1 MSRVYVL
8 ALAQIAVEEAL
19 GLIRRAEVGMEVV
32 PNQRMS
38 CGPASVLLGLAFV
51 EPGVNTL
58 VEGNARSLES
68 RAALHNLVVAS
79 LGRRPAEG
87 ERTRLE
93 EDRD

>member
-1 MSRVYVL
+1 M
-8 ALAQIAVEEAL
+8 
-19 GLIRRAEVGMEVV
+19 IRRAEVGTEVV
-32 PNQRMS
+32 PIQRMS

-51 EPGVNTL
+51 ESGVNTL

-68 RAALHNLVVAS
+68 RAAQHNLVVAS
-79 LGRRPAEG
+79 LARRPAEV